1 MLKIAIR
8 LYRSCRF
15 RPHCTSARHSLPC
28 RIIMPRL
35 ANFASMADGPRCGD
49 FDG

>member
-1 MLKIAIR
+1 VLKIAIR
-8 LYRSCRF
+8 LYQAIPV

-28 RIIMPRL
+28 RIIMPRIANL
-35 ANFASMADGPRCGD
+35 ACMADGPRCGD